1 MIEVLR
7 RAREVSRANFLYF
20 ADPMIR
26 VDNFIAW
33 LETQGAPL
41 SWQTWEIVAIQNAI
55 LTSPQPI
62 GWQ

>member
-7 RAREVSRANFLYF
+7 GAREVSRANFLYF

-41 SWQTWEIVAIQNAI
+41 S
-55 LTSPQPI
+55 
-62 GWQ
+62 